1 MSGDTP
7 DLQEDTITDIDEETT
22 EPPNYNVLLHND
34 DYTTKAFVVDILMSV
49 FNKSLEDASRLMWH
63 VHKNG
68 VGVCGTYPLEVAETK
83 VTQVTNLARE
93 SGFPLK
99 LTLEEE

>member
-1 MSGDTP
+1 MPADNP
-7 DLQEDTITDIDEETT
+7 DLLEETTTDIREETT
-22 EPPNYNVLLHND
+22 EPPDYKVLLHND
-34 DYTTKAFVVDILMSV
+34 DYTTKAFVVELLMTV
-49 FNKSLEDASRLMWH
+49 FNKSLDEATRLMWH

-68 VGVCGTYPLEVAETK
+68 IGVCGIYPLEVAETK
-83 VTQVTNLARE
+83 IIQGTTLARE

>member
-1 MSGDTP
+1 MNADMP
-7 DLQEDTITDIDEETT
+7 DPHEDTITDITEDTI

-34 DYTTKAFVVDILMSV
+34 DYTTKAFVVDVLMAV
-49 FNKSLEDASRLMWH
+49 FNKSLESATRLMWL

-68 VGVCGTYPLEVAETK
+68 IGVCGTYPLEVAETK
-83 VTQVTNLARE
+83 VTQVTNIARE
-93 SGFPLK
+93 YGYPLK

>member
-1 MSGDTP
+1 MSGDEP
-7 DLQEDTITDIDEETT
+7 DLLEETITENEEETI

-34 DYTTKAFVVDILMSV
+34 DYTTKAFVVDVLMAV
-49 FNKSLEDASRLMWH
+49 FNKSMEGATHLMWL

-68 VGVCGTYPLEVAETK
+68 IGVCGTYPLEVAETK
-83 VTQVTNLARE
+83 ITQVTNIARE
-93 SGFPLK
+93 NGYPLK